1 MLKKTITYEDLN
13 GETVSE
19 DYFFHLSKAELIEL
33 EMSHQ
38 GGLSMWL
45 QAVVSAEDG
54 ASIIREFKKIIL
66 SAYGQRSNDGKRF
79 VKTQELRDEFEST
92 EAYSA
97 LFVELVTNTNSAIEF
112 VNGVIPRG
120 MVEEAAKLV
129 TEKPKPEPAERER
142 VVLVRPDTE
151 PRIITRAEIEEMSH
165 EELAGLGAR
174 ITAGEVKL
182 ADS

>member
-38 GGLSMWL
+38 GGLSTWL
-45 QAVVSAEDG
+45 QSVVSAEDG

-66 SAYGQRSNDGKRF
+66 SAYGKRSDDGKRF

-97 LFVELVTNTNSAIEF
+97 LFVELVTKTESAIEF

-129 TEKPKPEPAERER
+129 GAEEPKPALA
-142 VVLVRPDTE
+142 VVTE
-151 PRIITRAEIEEMSH
+151 PKIISRAEVEEMSR

-174 ITAGEVKL
+174 ISAGEVKL